1 MRGSGTRARANG
13 EGGSRAGT
21 RRRRRRA
28 ALEVSEG
35 CARSGD
41 RGRSVASG
49 TPGRGGW
56 LGGEAPGRGARAGA
70 AGPARGVSRA
80 AQARLV
86 RLSWKQAA
94 LGGPGAVS
102 GGGSRRPA
110 AGGEGGLARGF
121 QEVTCGHRPLRP
133 SESSPPNC
141 GVPRACLSG
150 GPLGEGC
157 LQVGTEHRGPSPSSP
172 GSGRQPPPP
181 PPTPTAYSGFPV
193 HTVARSPLLCQLK
206 ALSPGYFCTISS
218 PSTK

>member
-1 MRGSGTRARANG
+1 M
-13 EGGSRAGT
+13 
-21 RRRRRRA
+21 
-28 ALEVSEG
+28 EVSEG
-35 CARSGD
+35 CARSGG

-56 LGGEAPGRGARAGA
+56 LGGEAPGRGARAGE

-133 SESSPPNC
+133 SESSPPNR

-172 GSGRQPPPP
+172 GSGRQPP